1 MQPIGTLEDEFLKA
15 LAFYGLREGASTFA
29 LSDPTAIVSALS
41 VVDADEHDTEQA
53 LLALV
58 QAFRSVATT
67 GAKPIAATALLTV
80 IDEDQDELDLDL
92 HDACELLGVSLG
104 GVVFSPSEHNHVAS
118 VSVVGEVEDVTRLT
132 PTSFEHD
139 GDLIYLVGPRAETK
153 VNLEHER
160 KLGEIM
166 VAASRDGLLNAALD
180 VGDGGLALAMV
191 SMALRTGK
199 GARFWL
205 PEGFDQYPALL
216 ENNGGIV
223 CVVPRTEE
231 LRFSDMC
238 IARYMPLH
246 RIGVVD
252 GNVLELQDHF
262 TYPVST

>member
-1 MQPIGTLEDEFLKA
+1 MQPLGTLEEEFLKA
-15 LAFYGLREGASTFA
+15 LAFYGLREGASDFSFNEPGA
-29 LSDPTAIVSALS
+29 MVSALS

-53 LLALV
+53 LRALV
-58 QAFRSVATT
+58 QAYRSVATK
-67 GAKPIAATALLTV
+67 GAKPIAATALLTL

-92 HDACELLGVSLG
+92 HDACELLGVELG
-104 GVVFSPSEHNHVAS
+104 GVAFSPSEHNHVAA
-118 VSVVGEVEDVTRLT
+118 VSVVGAVEDFERLT
-132 PTSFEHD
+132 PTSFQED
-139 GDLIYLVGPRAETK
+139 GDLIYLVGARVDEK
-153 VNLEHER
+153 VDLEHER

-180 VGDGGLALAMV
+180 IGDGGLGITMV
-191 SMALRTGK
+191 SMALLTGK

-205 PEGFDQYPALL
+205 PDGFDQYAALL
-216 ENNGGIV
+216 EKNGGIV

-238 IARYMPLH
+238 IARHMPLH